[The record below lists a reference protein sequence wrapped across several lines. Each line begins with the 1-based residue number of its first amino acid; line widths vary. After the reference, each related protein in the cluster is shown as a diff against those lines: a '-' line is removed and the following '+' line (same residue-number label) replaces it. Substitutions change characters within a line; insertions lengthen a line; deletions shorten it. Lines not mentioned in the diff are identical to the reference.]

1 MYDFKFADI
10 GEGLHEGQILKWNV
24 KVGDKV
30 NEGDTLVVIE
40 TDKVNAEIPSPVTG
54 IIKKLGGEVGDTIYV
69 GETLALIDDGSGDN
83 ELTQE
88 STEVKTEK
96 ENLDEGAGVVGA
108 IEVGDEVIASPAQA
122 TSSTQARE
130 RTLATPIARRMASEA
145 GLDINKIQGTG
156 ENGRVLREDI
166 LKAISMKEEKVQN
179 DVKPISQSPQ
189 QPVKANLPTEGVTR
203 VPITK
208 LRKAIVNSMV
218 TSKAMI
224 PHTILMEEINVTS
237 LAEFRKAQKDFAAS
251 QGAKLTFMPFIVKA
265 VCLTLKEYPI
275 FNASYDH
282 EAEEIVYHNNM
293 NIGIAVDTPDGLIV
307 PNIKNADKLSLLEL
321 AKEIEKLGKQANERS
336 LQMNQIQGGTF
347 TVTNYGAFDTSFGT
361 PIIKYPEV
369 AILGVGKITKKPVVV
384 NGELAVGDV
393 LPLSLAV
400 DHRIIDGAD
409 AGRFIMKFKEYIT
422 NPMLL
427 LMS

>member
-1 MYDFKFADI
+1 MYNFKFADI
-10 GEGLHEGQILKWNV
+10 GEGLNEGTILKWNF

-30 NEGDTLVVIE
+30 NEGDTIVIVE

-54 IIKKLGGEVGDTIYV
+54 VIKKLGAEVGETIHV
-69 GETLALIDDGSGDN
+69 GETLVLIDDGSGDA
-83 ELTQE
+83 EEVAEEAAPVEEKKE
-88 STEVKTEK
+88 SKSDSIE
-96 ENLDEGAGVVGA
+96 EGGVVGE
-108 IEVGDEVIASPAQA
+108 IEVGDTVIASPAQA
-122 TSSTQARE
+122 KSTSTAGT
-130 RTLATPIARRMASEA
+130 RTLATPIARRMAAEA
-145 GLDINKIQGTG
+145 GLDINKIKGTG

-166 LKAISMKEEKVQN
+166 MRAIAEK
-179 DVKPISQSPQ
+179 DAPASQPKMQ
-189 QPVKANLPTEGVTR
+189 AQVAANLPKEGVTR
-203 VPITK
+203 EPITK

-224 PHTILMEEINVTS
+224 PHTVLMQEIDVTA
-237 LAEFRKAQKDFAAS
+237 LAEFRKAHKDFAAS

-265 VCLTLKEYPI
+265 VALTIKDFPI

-282 EAEEIVYHNNM
+282 EAEEIVYHHNM

-321 AKEIEKLGKQANERS
+321 AKEIEKLGKEANDRT
-336 LQMNQIQGGTF
+336 LQMHQIQGGTF

-361 PIIKYPEV
+361 PVIKYPES
-369 AILGVGKITKKPVVV
+369 AILGVGRISKKPVVV

-393 LPLSLAV
+393 LPISLAV
-400 DHRIIDGAD
+400 DHRIIDGGD
-409 AGRFIMKFKEYIT
+409 AGRFIMKFKDYIT